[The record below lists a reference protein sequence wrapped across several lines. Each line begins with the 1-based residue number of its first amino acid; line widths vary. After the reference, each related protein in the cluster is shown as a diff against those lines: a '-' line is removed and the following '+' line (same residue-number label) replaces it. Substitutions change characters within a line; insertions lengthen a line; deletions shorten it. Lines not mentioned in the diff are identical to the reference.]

1 MHREASPERLVI
13 CVDADAF
20 YRRFGFKVDPSETTS
35 HAIAHRIMRR
45 PSSLPLAE

>member
-1 MHREASPERLVI
+1 MHREASPERPVI

-20 YRRFGFKVDPSETTS
+20 YRRFEIDPNATTS
-35 HAIAHRIMRR
+35 HAIPHRIMRR